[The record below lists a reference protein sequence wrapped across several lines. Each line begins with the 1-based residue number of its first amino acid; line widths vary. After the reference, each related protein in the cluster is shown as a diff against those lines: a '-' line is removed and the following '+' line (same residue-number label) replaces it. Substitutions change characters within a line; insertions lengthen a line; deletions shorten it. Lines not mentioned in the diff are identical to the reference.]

1 MIDTSWIS
9 GTSNFMTGTI
19 GWLMN
24 GVIWFIS
31 QIGFV
36 EVCIIV
42 AIVMIV
48 YVWSQTIRPQNK
60 PKFNW

>member
-9 GTSNFMTGTI
+9 GTSNFMTGAI

-24 GVIWFIS
+24 GVIWLIS
-31 QIGFV
+31 QIGFI